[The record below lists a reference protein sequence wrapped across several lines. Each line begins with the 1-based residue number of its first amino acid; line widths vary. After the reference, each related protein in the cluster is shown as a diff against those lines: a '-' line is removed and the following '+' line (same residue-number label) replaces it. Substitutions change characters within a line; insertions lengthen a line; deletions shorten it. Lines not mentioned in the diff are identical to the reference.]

1 KTDDR
6 EAIVKALDGHMSR
19 CPGYGRIID
28 AIQTVGEAMSNGGTL
43 PAEPRRHSFFGE
55 EFGLHRN
62 PQFEFAATKGH
73 GIGESH
79 ARVGG
84 IPQVLGDRPYI
95 DDMTVPGM
103 LHGAMVLSEHPRAKV
118 VAIHTDAAAQSTGV
132 VRIFT
137 ARDVPG
143 ER

>member
-62 PQFEFAATKGH
+62 PKFEFASTKGH

-84 IPQVLGDRPYI
+84 IAQALSERPYV
-95 DDMTVPGM
+95 DDMRMPGM

-118 VAIHTDAAAQSTGV
+118 LAIHTEAAATSPGV
-132 VRIFT
+132 ERIFT
-137 ARDVPG
+137 ARHEP
-143 ER
+143 RRR